1 MPCRQQLLSCRRWQW
16 HIDFQLSGS
25 RSQSLGFWFGVFF
38 FIFVPGM
45 IQYHRLGKWLCWVIG
60 IAVPVGLIC
69 ACVCLSEI
77 KWVPIC

>member
-1 MPCRQQLLSCRRWQW
+1 MAHRFPAFWKQEPEP
-16 HIDFQLSGS
+16 
-25 RSQSLGFWFGVFF
+25 GFLVWFFF